1 MRRPFV
7 DVAVAVAVQA
17 AGLLLPSAAQAGA
30 GAGAGAYAA
39 LPGGEFSSVLKV
51 DDSGSRVRVA
61 PFKLMRLPV
70 TNASFLA
77 FVQKH
82 PRWRS
87 VTVASVF
94 AETRY
99 LSHWAGPLQLRPKAL
114 PQQPVVW
121 VSWFAA
127 NAYCQAQGA
136 RLPTWAEWEFAAAA
150 GEHRADARADRAR
163 RERIL
168 AWYSQPSKAA
178 LRTVGLQ
185 RPNVHG
191 VRDLHGLVWEWT
203 DDFSALLVSA
213 DNRDQ
218 GDPDRL
224 KFCGASALS
233 INDRSD
239 YAVLMRVAMLSSL
252 EGADATA
259 NLGFRCAR

>member
-1 MRRPFV
+1 MDSSRAGTVRHG
-7 DVAVAVAVQA
+7 VAWLALASACGLVHA
-17 AGLLLPSAAQAGA
+17 AAAYVKLPA
-30 GAGAGAYAA
+30 
-39 LPGGEFSSVLKV
+39 GEFRSALKYEE
-51 DDSGSRVRVA
+51 SASPVRVP
-61 PFKLMRLPV
+61 PFRLMDRPV
-70 TNASFLA
+70 TNADFLA
-77 FVQKH
+77 FVRTH
-82 PRWRS
+82 AAWRRDA
-87 VTVASVF
+87 VASVF
-94 AETRY
+94 AESRY
-99 LSHWAGPLQLRPKAL
+99 LSHWSGPLLLGPTAL

-136 RLPTWAEWEFAAAA
+136 RLPTWTQWEYAAAA
-150 GEHRADARADRAR
+150 DEKRADARGDPAW

-168 AWYSQPSKAA
+168 AWYSQSSRHA
-178 LRTVGLQ
+178 LPAVGLH
-185 RPNVHG
+185 RPNAYG

-233 INDRSD
+233 VNDRD
-239 YAVLMRVAMLSSL
+239 NYAVLMRVAMLSSL
-252 EGADATA
+252 EGVDATA

>member
-1 MRRPFV
+1 MRRRGMRSLARLSWALALFG
-7 DVAVAVAVQA
+7 A
-17 AGLLLPSAAQAGA
+17 AGVAPAHGH
-30 GAGAGAYAA
+30 YVA
-39 LPGGEFSSVLKV
+39 LPGGEFRSVLKYE
-51 DDSGSRVRVA
+51 DSAAPVRVA
-61 PFKLMRLPV
+61 AFKLMDRPV
-70 TNASFLA
+70 TNADFLA
-77 FVQKH
+77 FVRAYPQ
-82 PRWRS
+82 WRRG
-87 VTVASVF
+87 TVASVF
-94 AETRY
+94 AEARY
-99 LSHWAGPLQLRPKAL
+99 LSHWAGPLQLGAHAL

-136 RLPTWAEWEFAAAA
+136 RLPSWSQWEYAAAA
-150 GEHRADARADRAR
+150 DDTHTDARADARTYAAW

-168 AWYSQPSKAA
+168 AWYSQPSRQA
-178 LRTVGLQ
+178 LAPVGLR
-185 RPNVHG
+185 RPNAFG

-224 KFCGASALS
+224 KFCGAGALS
-233 INDRSD
+233 INDKEN

-259 NLGFRCAR
+259 NMGFRCAR

>member
-1 MRRPFV
+1 MRVRGV
-7 DVAVAVAVQA
+7 RGVCAVAM
-17 AGLLLPSAAQAGA
+17 LAGA
-30 GAGAGAYAA
+30 FALAGGPNVSHANGRYVA
-39 LPGGEFSSVLKV
+39 LPAGKFSSVLKY
-51 DDSGSRVRVA
+51 DDSGARVRVA
-61 PFKLMRLPV
+61 AFKLMDRPV
-70 TNASFLA
+70 TNADFLA
-77 FVQKH
+77 FVRAH
-82 PRWRS
+82 PQWRRG
-87 VTVASVF
+87 TVASVF
-94 AETRY
+94 AEARY
-99 LSHWAGPLQLRPKAL
+99 LSHWAGPLQLGPQAL

-136 RLPTWAEWEFAAAA
+136 RLPSWSQWEYAAAA
-150 GEHRADARADRAR
+150 DDTHTDARASPAW

-168 AWYSQPSKAA
+168 AWYAVPSRQALAA
-178 LRTVGLQ
+178 VGQ
-185 RPNVHG
+185 RRPNAYG

-224 KFCGASALS
+224 KFCGAGALS
-233 INDRSD
+233 INDREN

-259 NLGFRCAR
+259 NMGFRCAR